1 MAGLLK
7 GCILAVVMLRD
18 LERTPVLSQDGVV
31 LSKKVQKDLRRLA
44 ARLGPVASTIEAR
57 WQRRLTRV
65 LEQRLDASRQR
76 ALASINPG
84 AWMDLLSAGKLEEFF
99 ENVEYHA
106 RRLAKLDVP
115 PAKVLASV
123 AEYERVFAPELK
135 KAFPEDHASYG
146 SALDH
151 LYFGIK
157 LTLNNAYYHVR
168 DLEAAAFYD
177 VLQDQL
183 ETLRVKEL
191 LQRVLETLT
200 RTFRANGG
208 VILLTEPDSD
218 LLTVKAWK
226 GMSDPMALCFDTRLG
241 EGLAGE
247 VALSGKAE
255 VIVSVAADAR
265 VKSAKI
271 RQDFHSL
278 WAVPLAVRGKIT
290 GVVELGFSHEYN
302 CLPREMKL
310 FEAIAERCALAI
322 DKAQL
327 LEELHEREEQI
338 RALGEHMMKVEE
350 EERRRMSR
358 ELHDEVGQSLL
369 VVRLYLEMIQGMV
382 GDENKQASAKLA
394 DTRKV
399 VEDTIVEMRRLISAL
414 SPSVLQAL
422 GLPASI
428 RQFVRNLGRTFPG
441 RVRVRMSELDE
452 LPEGPKIMM
461 YRLVQECFT
470 NAVKHSCADNVSLQV
485 SRKNGSVCMKLQ
497 DDGVGFDVKDAAR
510 KRESFGLAGMRERV
524 ALLGGDIDIQ
534 TNPGEGTK
542 VSIAIPV

>member
-1 MAGLLK
+1 
-7 GCILAVVMLRD
+7 
-18 LERTPVLSQDGVV
+18 
-31 LSKKVQKDLRRLA
+31 
-44 ARLGPVASTIEAR
+44 
-57 WQRRLTRV
+57 
-65 LEQRLDASRQR
+65 
-76 ALASINPG
+76 LASINPG
-84 AWMDLLSAGKLEEFF
+84 AWMDLLAAGKLEEFF

-123 AEYERVFAPELK
+123 AEYERAFAPELK
-135 KAFPEDHASYG
+135 KAFPKDHASYG

-218 LLTVKAWK
+218 QLKVKAWK
-226 GMSDPMALCFDTRLG
+226 GMSEPLAVCFDTRLG

-247 VALSGKAE
+247 VAQSGKAE
-255 VIVSVAADAR
+255 VIVTVAKDAR
-265 VKSAKI
+265 VKSPKI
-271 RQDFHSL
+271 RQNFHSL

-327 LEELHEREEQI
+327 LEELHAREEQI

-350 EERRRMSR
+350 EERRRISR

-485 SRKNGSVCMKLQ
+485 IRKNGSVSMKLQ
-497 DDGVGFDVKDAAR
+497 DEAVGIDVMDAAR

>member
-1 MAGLLK
+1 MAGTLK
-7 GCILAVVMLRD
+7 RCILAVVMLRD

-44 ARLGPVASTIEAR
+44 ATLGPLASTIDAR
-57 WQRRLTRV
+57 WRRRLSGV
-65 LEQRLDASRQR
+65 FAQRLDASRQR

-84 AWMDLLSAGKLEEFF
+84 AWMGLLAEGKLEEFF

-123 AEYERVFAPELK
+123 AEYERAFAPEIK
-135 KAFPEDHASYG
+135 KAFPQDYSSYG

-208 VILLTEPDSD
+208 VILLAEPDTD
-218 LLTVKAWK
+218 RLTVKAWK
-226 GMSDPMALCFDTRLG
+226 GMGDAMAGCFDTRLG

-247 VALSGKAE
+247 VAASGKAE
-255 VIVSVAADAR
+255 VIVSVARDAR
-265 VKSAKI
+265 VRSSKI
-271 RQDFHSL
+271 RQNFHSL

-350 EERRRMSR
+350 EERRRISR

-394 DTRKV
+394 ETRKV

-485 SRKNGSVCMKLQ
+485 SRKNGSVCMKLH

-524 ALLGGDIDIQ
+524 ALLGGEIDIQ
-534 TNPGEGTK
+534 TTPGQGTR